1 MKDFGFVCDR
11 PFYLRSRLPMKR
23 VAEMHGN
30 SNVWLKRWRKNA
42 KPQQWRFDCKSKMVL
57 NMHWKNYALEIQ
69 NNGRHSNLR
78 TRANGTSRWW

>member
-57 NMHWKNYALEIQ
+57 NMHWKNYALEI
-69 NNGRHSNLR
+69 
-78 TRANGTSRWW
+78 